1 MPSFKLQPD
10 PDISKMEKSAVR
22 QACAVGLP
30 GAMVVPTSHEPDPS
44 VCPVGSVEFVR
55 EWMRLAGVREPEPI
69 DYPTSLH
76 HALGRFVVKVP
87 YAQASHG
94 CWIKPVA
101 TKAWEPRIMDGDPFV
116 APDEPV
122 WEAAPIAP
130 EQFLGEWRVYVRHGR
145 IIGHGRYD
153 DSPDERIA
161 YDISRVLSWVDAY
174 TASGQAPAGY
184 ALDVA
189 HMADGRTILI
199 EVTDGWAIGYYRG
212 TCSPADYAGML
223 AARWAEI
230 AKR

>member
-1 MPSFKLQPD
+1 MPSFKLQPNH
-10 PDISKMEKSAVR
+10 DISRMEKSAVR

-30 GAMVVPTSHEPDPS
+30 GATVVPASHGPDPS

-76 HALGRFVVKVP
+76 HALGRSVVQVP
-87 YAQASHG
+87 YAQARHG
-94 CWIKPVA
+94 CWIKPLA
-101 TKAWEPRIMDGDPFV
+101 TKAWAPRILDGAPLIG
-116 APDEPV
+116 PDEPV
-122 WEAAPIAP
+122 WESDPIAP
-130 EQFLGEWRVYVRHGR
+130 EQFLGEWRVYVLGGA
-145 IIGHGRYD
+145 IVGHGRYD
-153 DSPDERIA
+153 DDQDERIT
-161 YDISRVLSWVDAY
+161 YDAAQVHAWVDTY

-189 HMADGRTILI
+189 RMADGRTILV

-230 AKR
+230 AGG